1 MIHVIVFFDLHPGQR
16 EGFLVEF
23 GKILPTT
30 RAEQGCIEYGGSA
43 EIETGIDV
51 ISSPHADR
59 ITVLEKWETLDALK
73 AHLGAPHMQ
82 AFFPKVQPMIDS
94 LQAFVSEPVE

>member
-16 EGFLVEF
+16 EGFLAEF
-23 GKILPTT
+23 GRILPITL
-30 RAEQGCIEYGGSA
+30 AEQGCIEYGVSA

-51 ISSPHADR
+51 VSPPHADR
-59 ITVLEKWETLDALK
+59 ITLLEKWETLDALK
-73 AHLGAPHMQ
+73 THLDAPHMQ

-94 LQAFVSEPVE
+94 IQAFVSEPIE